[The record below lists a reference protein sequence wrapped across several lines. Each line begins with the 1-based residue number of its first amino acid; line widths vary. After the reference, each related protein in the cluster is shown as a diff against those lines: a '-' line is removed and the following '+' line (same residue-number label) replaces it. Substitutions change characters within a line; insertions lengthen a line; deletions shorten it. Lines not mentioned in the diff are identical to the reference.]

1 MPEWTEN
8 NMPMDDLTDVVSHS
22 IRSTDWGV
30 HWVNDWHLHFCLW
43 PRRCLFTDKTLWFEK
58 CYKGSRAIIGPGD
71 AVAHGDD
78 VVAEYYID
86 KFEFIKW
93 NLRGKK

>member
-8 NMPMDDLTDVVSHS
+8 NMPMDDLTDVVS
-22 IRSTDWGV
+22 RSYRSKEWGIHHVTDW
-30 HWVNDWHLHFCLW
+30 HIHFCLW
-43 PRRCLFTDKTLWFEK
+43 PRRCLFTDKTLWFEI
-58 CYKGSRAIIGPGD
+58 CYKGSRAIIGPGE
-71 AVAHGDD
+71 D

-93 NLRGKK
+93 NLKGKP